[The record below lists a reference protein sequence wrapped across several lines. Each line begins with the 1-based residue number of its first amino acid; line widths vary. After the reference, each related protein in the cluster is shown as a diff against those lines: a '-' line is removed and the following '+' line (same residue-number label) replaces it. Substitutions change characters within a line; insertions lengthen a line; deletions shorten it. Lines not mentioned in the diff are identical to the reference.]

1 MEPEIHTE
9 LNPYMRDI
17 VLGLSDG
24 LTVPFA
30 IAAGLAGVA
39 ANNGVIIVA
48 AILSEMAAGAISM
61 GLGGYLA
68 ANTEARHYDTERKR
82 QVRQID
88 ANPQHE
94 IDIAEKIFQDFGI
107 TESESKTVVN
117 NLILNKENWIE
128 FMMRFE
134 LGLEKPDQRR
144 SINSGLIIGISYAV
158 GGFFPLIPYAIFHN
172 NVPLALECSIFVTFI
187 ALLIFGFIRARFIG
201 DKPWWSMIQT
211 VLLVGIAALAAF
223 ALAKVAPH
231 I

>member
-1 MEPEIHTE
+1 MEPELHKE
-9 LNPYMRDI
+9 LNPAVRDI

-39 ANNGVIIVA
+39 ANSGTIIVA

-68 ANTEARHYDTERKR
+68 ANTEARHYDTERNR
-82 QVRQID
+82 QVRQIET
-88 ANPQHE
+88 NPQHE
-94 IDIAEKIFQDFGI
+94 VDIAEKIFQDFGI
-107 TESESKTVVN
+107 TAGESVSVVQ
-117 NLILNKENWIE
+117 NLIRDKEKWIE

-144 SINSGLIIGISYAV
+144 SIKSGLTIGLSYGI
-158 GGFFPLIPYAIFHN
+158 GGIFPLIPYALFRN
-172 NVPLALECSIFVTFI
+172 DVPFALECSIFVTFI
-187 ALLIFGFIRARFIG
+187 ALLVFGFVRARFIG
-201 DKPWWSMIQT
+201 DKPWWSMVQT
-211 VLLVGIAALAAF
+211 VVLVGIAALAAYG
-223 ALAKVAPH
+223 LAKIAPH